1 MIIEYRYLLTLL
13 ASVIWVVSLPA
24 QEVPFNRGLNLTNWF
39 QVGSAQQI
47 QFTRYTREDFEQI
60 KSLGC
65 DVVRL
70 PINLH
75 FMTNGAPNYTVDPL
89 FYEFLDLVIDW
100 TEELDIHLI
109 LDNHTFDPA
118 ESTDPVVGD
127 ILKIVWPQLAARY
140 RDRSE
145 KLYYE
150 VLNEPHGIEA
160 EVWNTIQGEVI
171 DAIREVDTKH
181 TIIVGGNNFNSYR
194 SLAGM
199 SNYDED
205 NVIYTFHFYDPF
217 IFTHQGASWTSPS
230 MVSLKDVPFPYQVS
244 EMPSFP
250 NDLRGS
256 WIESAFNGYNQEGN
270 VARVKS
276 LIEIAAQFQRER
288 QVPVFC
294 GEFGVYI
301 PNSDESSRVFWY
313 EEVRK
318 MLEEANISWTIW
330 DYHGGFGLFEEG
342 GNGLFEHD
350 LNTPLLEALD
360 FIIPTQTEYEM
371 LPESTGFLIYD
382 DFVGEQINIRSP
394 SNGRINLYAS
404 DQPNN
409 GQYCLYWTEAEQY
422 NTIAFDF
429 TPNKDFSQLV
439 ESDYFL
445 SLLIRGTDPSLRF
458 DIRWLDTDAGA
469 DDLPWR
475 MGVTIDNE
483 TAPFDR
489 RWHVLRIP
497 LSSFVE
503 QGAWDGEW
511 YEPEGR
517 FDWSAID
524 QLEIVAERQDFGTA
538 QLWFDN
544 IQLTNQDTA
553 QVLDPSV
560 FEEIVTALPSPENAD
575 TKIGIATFPNP
586 AFESVQIVG
595 KPTQRYNYQLMN
607 IAGQTL
613 KQAVFSE
620 ATEVSLVSF
629 KPGMYLLRVTDAQ
642 GNFTARRLLIR

>member
-199 SNYDED
+199 PNYDDD
-205 NVIYTFHFYDPF
+205 NLIYTFHFYDPF

-560 FEEIVTALPSPENAD
+560 FEEIVTVLPSPENAD

>member
-118 ESTDPVVGD
+118 ESTDPAVGD

-199 SNYDED
+199 PNYDDD
-205 NVIYTFHFYDPF
+205 NLIYTFHFYDPF

>member
-1 MIIEYRYLLTLL
+1 
-13 ASVIWVVSLPA
+13 
-24 QEVPFNRGLNLTNWF
+24 
-39 QVGSAQQI
+39 
-47 QFTRYTREDFEQI
+47 
-60 KSLGC
+60 
-65 DVVRL
+65 
-70 PINLH
+70 
-75 FMTNGAPNYTVDPL
+75 TVDPL

-118 ESTDPVVGD
+118 ESTDPAVGD

-194 SLAGM
+194 SLTGM
-199 SNYDED
+199 PNYDDD
-205 NVIYTFHFYDPF
+205 NLIYTFHFYDPF

-230 MVSLKDVPFPYQVS
+230 MVSLKDVPFPYQAS

-439 ESDYFL
+439 ESEYFL

-469 DDLPWR
+469 NDLPWR
-475 MGVTIDNE
+475 MG
-483 TAPFDR
+483 
-489 RWHVLRIP
+489 
-497 LSSFVE
+497 
-503 QGAWDGEW
+503 
-511 YEPEGR
+511 
-517 FDWSAID
+517 
-524 QLEIVAERQDFGTA
+524 
-538 QLWFDN
+538 
-544 IQLTNQDTA
+544 
-553 QVLDPSV
+553 
-560 FEEIVTALPSPENAD
+560 
-575 TKIGIATFPNP
+575 
-586 AFESVQIVG
+586 
-595 KPTQRYNYQLMN
+595 
-607 IAGQTL
+607 
-613 KQAVFSE
+613 
-620 ATEVSLVSF
+620 
-629 KPGMYLLRVTDAQ
+629 
-642 GNFTARRLLIR
+642 